1 MVFKTSNNRS
11 KRRTLQSETDVSSLH
26 SHSILWVKEVQG
38 THIEKIHVAEI
49 A

>member
-11 KRRTLQSETDVSSLH
+11 KRLTLQSETDVSSRVGH
-26 SHSILWVKEVQG
+26 ITPFAKVRG
-38 THIEKIHVAEI
+38 TYIEKIHVAEI